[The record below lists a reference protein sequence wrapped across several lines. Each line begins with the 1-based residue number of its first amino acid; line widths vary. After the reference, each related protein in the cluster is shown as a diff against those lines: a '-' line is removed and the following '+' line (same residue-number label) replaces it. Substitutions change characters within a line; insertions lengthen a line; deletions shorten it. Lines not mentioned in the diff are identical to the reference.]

1 MLMSKA
7 DRPPTVPGARPL
19 DGRLLPL
26 LTDPLALLAALPHK
40 DDARPP
46 GSGR

>member
-1 MLMSKA
+1 MSET

-19 DGRLLPL
+19 VGHLLPL

-40 DDARPP
+40 DDVRPP